1 MSIWNNLHSHPGFIL
16 PFIILY
22 PFFTGWW
29 FTAEN
34 LNVRKKTTKAHVR
47 YADQI
52 QPAVTGGFG
61 EQACNYCHF
70 DNPVNS
76 DEARLEIQ
84 GIPESWKP
92 HQSYPIKIQIS
103 RPDLGKAGFQ
113 LTARFQNGQSAGS
126 FQISGKRLTVQ
137 HVDSSLVDY
146 LNHTA
151 EGTQPLHKDSTSWN
165 FKWVAP
171 SDTSGAI
178 IWNIAANAANGDQS
192 NFGDFI
198 YLKEITVQ
206 TAMVK

>member
-1 MSIWNNLHSHPGFIL
+1 MSILNKIRSNPGFVL
-16 PFIILY
+16 PFIIFY

-29 FTAEN
+29 FSPKSNTDIRE
-34 LNVRKKTTKAHVR
+34 TTESHFR

-76 DEARLEIQ
+76 DKAKLNIQ
-84 GIPESWKP
+84 GIPDSWQS
-92 HQSYPIKIQIS
+92 HQSYPITIQIS

-113 LTARFQNGQSAGS
+113 LTARFQNGQSAGT
-126 FQISGKRLTVQ
+126 FQISGNRLTIQ

-151 EGTQPLHKDSTSWN
+151 EGTQPLYKKRTSWN
-165 FKWVAP
+165 FKWIAP
-171 SDTSGAI
+171 SDTTGAI

-192 NFGDFI
+192 NFGDYI
-198 YLKEITVQ
+198 YLKEVTIQ